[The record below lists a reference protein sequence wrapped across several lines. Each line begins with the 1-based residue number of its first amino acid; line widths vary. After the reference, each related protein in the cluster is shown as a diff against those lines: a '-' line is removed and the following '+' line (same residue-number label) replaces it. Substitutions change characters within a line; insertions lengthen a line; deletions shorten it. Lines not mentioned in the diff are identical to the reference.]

1 MRSVCICGLYLEDY
15 KDFVSESQ
23 LRLMGGLWVVN
34 DWYQFTPWISAPDKI
49 WNIHTEHIH
58 PSPERY
64 VWDWK
69 KWYNKS
75 ASKGS
80 EIVVRKKI
88 DGVENQRFFDEE
100 NFKKHFG
107 PEYAQGSI
115 SILICQ
121 ALLDGFEEINIIGF
135 ALKEL
140 KYHCQ
145 IMAVINAIE
154 CARSHG
160 VKVNVHPAGR
170 ETEWAIRLMSA
181 PQPDNF
187 SYYWEQ

>member
-49 WNIHTEHIH
+49 WNIHTEHAH
-58 PSPERY
+58 PSPDRFK
-64 VWDWK
+64 WGWRN
-69 KWYNKS
+69 WYNKA

-80 EIVVRKKI
+80 DIVVRKQI
-88 DGVENQRFFDEE
+88 PGVFNQRFFNEE

-107 PEYAQGSI
+107 TEYAQNSI
-115 SILICQ
+115 SIMICQ
-121 ALLDGFEEINIIGF
+121 ALLDGFEEINVIGVAF
-135 ALKEL
+135 NEPEYAR
-140 KYHCQ
+140 Q
-145 IMAVINAIE
+145 ILSTINAIE
-154 CARSHG
+154 CARSRG
-160 VKVNVHPAGR
+160 VTVNVHQAGR